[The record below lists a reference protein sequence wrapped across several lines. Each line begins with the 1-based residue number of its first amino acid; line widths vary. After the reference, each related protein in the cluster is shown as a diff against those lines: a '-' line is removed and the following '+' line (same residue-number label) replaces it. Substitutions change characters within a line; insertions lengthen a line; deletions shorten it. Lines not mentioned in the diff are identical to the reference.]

1 MTNPIISRKFERTG
15 RRRPLKLELRAE
27 IERLKQA
34 TGAEESHG
42 AHSALEHP
50 KRPSGGKIAM
60 LLVLVA
66 AIFVVAFFAGYIP
79 HHRRD
84 LQMIAEANVQND
96 ALPDVTVVAAKKAS
110 SMGDLVLP
118 GNIQAVTEAPILA
131 RAEGY
136 VQRRYVDIGD
146 RVTAGQLLA
155 EVDAPDLDQQVRQAQ
170 AAVEQAQADLER
182 ANAALEQ
189 GKANESIAKVTATR
203 WDNLVKRGVVSKQE
217 NDQYQAQYQAQA
229 ANVKALDRAVDAA
242 KGNIVAMQANVA
254 RLTEMQGYLKVRA
267 PFAGVVTL
275 RNVDVGALVNTGSTM
290 LFRIAQTNLL
300 RTYLNVPQS
309 SASDVHVGQ
318 MASLATPELP
328 ERKFSGTVT
337 RTANALD
344 PASRTLLV
352 EVQVP
357 NPEGKL
363 LPGMYVEVDLHLPRK
378 DPPLLLRATRCW
390 CVRRG
395 PWWPLLDSSNTVHF
409 QPRRCRPRLRQPDRN
424 AFGPER
430 RRAGDRESE
439 RFRAGRR
446 EGSSGFGSVGR
457 RRRIRSARASSMLCP
472 YL

>member
-1 MTNPIISRKFERTG
+1 MTSSTIDEPDNPIERTA
-15 RRRPLKLELRAE
+15 PATEQELRAE
-27 IERLKQA
+27 IERLTRQLEQKN
-34 TGAEESHG
+34 SHS

-50 KRPSGGKIAM
+50 KRPSGGKIA
-60 LLVLVA
+60 LLVLIVA
-66 AIFVVAFFAGYIP
+66 AVFLAAFFLGYIP

-84 LQMIAEANVQND
+84 LQITAEASALSE
-96 ALPDVTVVAAKKAS
+96 ALPDVSVVPVERAS
-110 SMGDLVLP
+110 AVGDLVLP

-146 RVTAGQLLA
+146 RVAAGQLLA
-155 EVDAPDLDQQVRQAQ
+155 DVEAPDLDQQVRQAQ
-170 AAVEQAQADLER
+170 ASLAQAQADLAR
-182 ANAALEQ
+182 ASAALEQ

-203 WDNLVKRGVVSKQE
+203 WDNLVRRGAVSKQE

-229 ANVKALDRAVDAA
+229 ANVRALERAVDAA
-242 KGNIVAMQANVA
+242 KGNIAAMQANA
-254 RLTEMQGYLKVRA
+254 GRLTDMQGYLKVRA

-275 RNVDVGALVNTGSTM
+275 RNVDVGTLVNTGSTM

-309 SASDVHVGQ
+309 SADDVHVGQ

-337 RTANALD
+337 RTANAMD

-378 DPPLLLRATRCW
+378 DPPLLLPSDTLS
-390 CVRRG
+390 VRPEG
-395 PWWPLLDSSNTVHF
+395 TMVAALDSGNRVHF
-409 QPRRCRPRLRQPDRN
+409 QHVV
-424 AFGPER
+424 
-430 RRAGDRESE
+430 
-439 RFRAGRR
+439 
-446 EGSSGFGSVGR
+446 VGR
-457 RRRIRSARASSMLCP
+457 DYGSNIEILSGLSAGQRVIANPNDSVQEGVKVHPVPVAGAGSGPKRSR
-472 YL
+472 

>member
-1 MTNPIISRKFERTG
+1 MTSSTIDEPDNPIERAAAATEE
-15 RRRPLKLELRAE
+15 ELRAE
-27 IERLKQA
+27 IERLTRQLEQKN
-34 TGAEESHG
+34 SPG

-50 KRPSGGKIAM
+50 ERPSGGKITM
-60 LLVLVA
+60 LLLVVA
-66 AIFVVAFFAGYIP
+66 AIFLAAFFLGYIP

-84 LQMIAEANVQND
+84 LQIIAEANVQND
-96 ALPDVTVVAAKKAS
+96 ALPDVLVVAAKTAS
-110 SMGDLVLP
+110 AMGDLVLP

-170 AAVEQAQADLER
+170 AAVEQSQADLAR
-182 ANAALEQ
+182 ATAALEQ

-203 WDNLVKRGVVSKQE
+203 WDNLVKRGAVSKQE

-229 ANVKALDRAVDAA
+229 ANVRALERAVDAA
-242 KGNIVAMQANVA
+242 KGNISAMQANVA
-254 RLTEMQGYLKVRA
+254 RLTDMQGYLKVRA

-275 RNVDVGALVNTGSTM
+275 RNVDVGTLVNTGSTM

-318 MASLATPELP
+318 TASLATPELP
-328 ERKFSGTVT
+328 EHKFLGAVT

-344 PASRTLLV
+344 PSSRTLLV

-378 DPPLLLRATRCW
+378 DPPLLL
-390 CVRRG
+390 
-395 PWWPLLDSSNTVHF
+395 PSNTLSVRPEGTMVAALDANNAVHF
-409 QPRRCRPRLRQPDRN
+409 QRVVIGRDYGSSIEILSGLS
-424 AFGPER
+424 AGER
-430 RRAGDRESE
+430 VIANPNDSVQEGVKVHPIPVAGDGSGK
-439 RFRAGRR
+439 RAR
-446 EGSSGFGSVGR
+446 
-457 RRRIRSARASSMLCP
+457 
-472 YL
+472 